1 MASRGDV
8 VAAALAISCI
18 MYRHWVQYVVQYV
31 VQGGVKIERPWRQLE
46 RPCAMRN
53 KGFYSGSLANVA
65 STINEIKQLP
75 KKSKFSILFQS
86 ICMYSSKII

>member
-18 MYRHWVQYVVQYV
+18 MYRHWVQYVLQS
-31 VQGGVKIERPWRQLE
+31 GVKIERPWRQLE

-53 KGFYSGSLANVA
+53 KGFYSGSLTNVA
-65 STINEIKQLP
+65 STGNEITQFP
-75 KKSKFSILFQS
+75 KIMRFFNFMYFIVYV
-86 ICMYSSKII
+86 CM

>member
-18 MYRHWVQYVVQYV
+18 MYRHWVQYVL
-31 VQGGVKIERPWRQLE
+31 QGGVKIERPWRQLE

-65 STINEIKQLP
+65 STINEITQLP
-75 KKSKFSILFQS
+75 KKSNFSILFQS
-86 ICMYSSKII
+86 ICMYSSTIR